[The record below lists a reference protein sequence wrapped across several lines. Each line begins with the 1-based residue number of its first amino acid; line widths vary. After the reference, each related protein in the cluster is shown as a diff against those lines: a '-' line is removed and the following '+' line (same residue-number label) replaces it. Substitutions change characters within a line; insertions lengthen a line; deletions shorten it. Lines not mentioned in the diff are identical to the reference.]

1 MVIVSVLYFNQK
13 IDSTTTSQLRV
24 GTTYMTMN
32 NPFYEVINSE
42 IEKTVTEYG
51 GKVVTRDP
59 VLNSQKQVEQIEY
72 FIATGVDVIVLN
84 PVKSDDK
91 EILEAVERA
100 ELSGI
105 HVIVIDSQLYSKVK
119 VTATTVNFPP
129 LSRSLINNVDPAQST
144 SNTSPGFL
152 RIGIVALCFF
162 AYFP

>member
-100 ELSGI
+100 SSG
-105 HVIVIDSQLYSKVK
+105 SEQ
-119 VTATTVNFPP
+119 AF
-129 LSRSLINNVDPAQST
+129 
-144 SNTSPGFL
+144 
-152 RIGIVALCFF
+152 
-162 AYFP
+162 